1 MHRLE
6 FINTGLAILG
16 LSFYQQGKNMNT
28 NSQLLIGKG
37 NPKLVGKNYALLPEA
52 DKAFQKMSSA
62 AQKQGLKIK
71 VVSSYRSF
79 ERQKSIWNR
88 KFLHFKSK
96 GLTDNQSIEKIIE
109 YSTLPGTSRHHWGTD
124 IDIIDAE
131 PPEEGDVLLPHKFH
145 DNGPY
150 NTLREWMETHAQD
163 YGFFLPYN
171 RDKNRSGFKYEPWHY
186 SFAPKSIPMLRQYL
200 ELDHAQLILTAD
212 LNGAECLGK
221 EFLNSYIKSHVMG
234 IDHSF
239 L

>member
-1 MHRLE
+1 MNRLE
-6 FINTGLAILG
+6 FINTGLSIVG
-16 LSFYQQGKNMNT
+16 LSFLQPRKNMNT
-28 NSQLLIGKG
+28 DPHLLIGKG
-37 NPKLVGKNYALLPEA
+37 SPKLVGKNYALLPEA
-52 DKAFQKMSSA
+52 DRAFQEMSAA
-62 AQKQGLKIK
+62 AQKQGITIK

-88 KFLHFKSK
+88 KFLRFKSQ
-96 GLTDNQSIEKIIE
+96 GLKDGEAIAKIIE

-124 IDIIDAE
+124 LDIIDAE

-171 RDKNRSGFKYEPWHY
+171 RDENRSGFKYEPWHY

-212 LNGAECLGK
+212 LNGAECLGQ

-234 IDHSF
+234 VDPS
-239 L
+239 LL